1 MSVTGSHYHVEMA
14 DASTSTAEDREE
26 NMNRGLSES
35 PVLHFNN
42 SAFTFPKPIYGGYC
56 SYSEGDDSI
65 NKNEESEDPYN
76 DLRDE
81 VSYSLKSSRGWMDYS
96 VVLISTVLSLILII
110 SISIVQTAC

>member
-42 SAFTFPKPIYGGYC
+42 SAFTFPKPIYGGYT
-56 SYSEGDDSI
+56 SYSEIDDSI
-65 NKNEESEDPYN
+65 NKNEESDLYN
-76 DLRDE
+76 DLTDE
-81 VSYSLKSSRGWMDYS
+81 VSNSLKSSHGY
-96 VVLISTVLSLILII
+96 L
-110 SISIVQTAC
+110 

>member
-42 SAFTFPKPIYGGYC
+42 SAFTFPKPPIYGYT
-56 SYSEGDDSI
+56 SYSQGDDYT
-65 NKNEESEDPYN
+65 NRNEESDMYISDPYN

-81 VSYSLKSSRGWMDYS
+81 VSNICINSLMFRA
-96 VVLISTVLSLILII
+96 II
-110 SISIVQTAC
+110 QSAPNYL

>member
-14 DASTSTAEDREE
+14 DASTSTSEDREE

-81 VSYSLKSSRGWMDYS
+81 VSYSLKSSRGWLDY
-96 VVLISTVLSLILII
+96 
-110 SISIVQTAC
+110 